1 MGAIKKKS
9 PGAGKAFNDFQFF
22 FLLAVPLTIY
32 YRLALNP
39 VLYYT
44 AQEPVFFFN
53 KYFFLDFIKYPGGL
67 VDWLAA
73 LLSQFFY
80 YSIPGSIILALLAT
94 FSILLFNKYLKNI
107 ANHPPSWWSALPL
120 FPLLLYSNDYESGFS
135 YIIALA
141 AGLLW
146 VFIFSKLATAKA
158 RILFFAIAGTLLYF
172 LAGFAFLF
180 FTLLAVLYEILRH
193 KNFILALIYLFI
205 GLVLPWVSA
214 MLFFLVTP
222 KQAFLHPI
230 LNVLDNNFAVS
241 LAVLYPL
248 VVLFLFLSRMVKH
261 KLERTAFDIVI
272 VSVILIMAIGLA
284 LLKSDAMAK
293 TFWKINYYA
302 QNRNWEKL
310 VDVYE
315 KHLTAN
321 PQIQFQVNRA
331 LCLLDKIGD
340 EFFRYNTTYNRR
352 TFFLIDE
359 ELLSSP
365 LVYSDYFF
373 DLHHFVESKH
383 WAYEALSVKG
393 ETGRILQR
401 LAEVSLIEGRF
412 KLAQEYLTKLTT
424 TIPFKKWAQHY
435 LPLAQ
440 NPDKLAA
447 DEFFGPLIKKKIN
460 SDFLTFI
467 DKPEHCLKEI
477 LAQQPENAVA
487 RDFYFIELLA
497 SKRLAQFAQ
506 EALKFADRKRAV
518 LPRHYQEA
526 LLFYYT
532 AQTQNKFD
540 LKQFNM
546 SADTFKRFNRFKAE
560 YVKNKS
566 NKLKAKSVLA
576 KDFGGTYW
584 YYYLFADLPGSV

>member
-1 MGAIKKKS
+1 
-9 PGAGKAFNDFQFF
+9 
-22 FLLAVPLTIY
+22 
-32 YRLALNP
+32 
-39 VLYYT
+39 
-44 AQEPVFFFN
+44 
-53 KYFFLDFIKYPGGL
+53 
-67 VDWLAA
+67 
-73 LLSQFFY
+73 
-80 YSIPGSIILALLAT
+80 
-94 FSILLFNKYLKNI
+94 
-107 ANHPPSWWSALPL
+107 
-120 FPLLLYSNDYESGFS
+120 
-135 YIIALA
+135 
-141 AGLLW
+141 
-146 VFIFSKLATAKA
+146 
-158 RILFFAIAGTLLYF
+158 
-172 LAGFAFLF
+172 
-180 FTLLAVLYEILRH
+180 
-193 KNFILALIYLFI
+193 
-205 GLVLPWVSA
+205 

-424 TIPFKKWAQHY
+424 TTLPEGNPGAAAGKCRCPGFLFHRITGFKKTGPVCTRSAKICRSKKGCASTP
-435 LPLAQ
+435 LPGGA
-440 NPDKLAA
+440 
-447 DEFFGPLIKKKIN
+447 
-460 SDFLTFI
+460 
-467 DKPEHCLKEI
+467 
-477 LAQQPENAVA
+477 
-487 RDFYFIELLA
+487 
-497 SKRLAQFAQ
+497 
-506 EALKFADRKRAV
+506 
-518 LPRHYQEA
+518 A
-526 LLFYYT
+526 LLLYST
-532 AQTQNKFD
+532 NP
-540 LKQFNM
+540 
-546 SADTFKRFNRFKAE
+546 E
-560 YVKNKS
+560 
-566 NKLKAKSVLA
+566 
-576 KDFGGTYW
+576 
-584 YYYLFADLPGSV
+584 